1 MSFASLRLRLL
12 LGAVG
17 FILAALALAAVGLTL
32 LFRGHVEHWV
42 DGELSG
48 YLDQVIAGIDAG
60 PAGALTML
68 RPPADPRFDQPLSGR
83 YWEVIIE
90 PDGPTLR
97 SRSLWDNEI
106 PLPIEKTIGD
116 ELHRYRLAGPNDSRL
131 YLLQRR
137 IELPERLGGKTVRAA
152 VAVDT
157 AEVEAAVRR
166 FAAALIPLLS
176 VLGALLMLAAWVQVS
191 VGLRPLSMI
200 RRKLAEIGAGVRK
213 RLGGGFPAEV
223 QPLAGEVDTLLDDRD
238 KQIERARTRAA
249 DLAHALKTPLQVLLS
264 DAALLKD
271 KDQAAIGEEIEGIA
285 IALQPHSERYLSRA
299 RRAVY
304 TAGASADVGE
314 VAERVVRVV
323 KRTPDGKRLAWT
335 LDLPDGIRA
344 RIDAEDLA
352 EAIGNLSEN
361 AARHARSHV
370 AVSAQADAEAAT
382 LFLVDDGPGIPEALQ
397 DEVLKRGTRLDRSG
411 PGTGLGLSIVK
422 EIAEAWGAEL
432 SFQSGEGG
440 FSVQLRLPL
449 TGA

>member
-1 MSFASLRLRLL
+1 VTSLRLRLL

-17 FILAALALAAVGLTL
+17 FILAALALAALGLTL
-32 LFRGHVEHWV
+32 LFREHVDNWV
-42 DGELSG
+42 DGELKG
-48 YLDQVIAGIDAG
+48 YLDQVIAGIDVG
-60 PAGALTML
+60 PTGELIVL
-68 RPPADPRFDQPLSGR
+68 RPPTDPRFDQPFSGR
-83 YWEVIIE
+83 YWEVLVE
-90 PDGPTLR
+90 PSGSTLR
-97 SRSLWDNEI
+97 SRSLWDYEI
-106 PLPIEKTIGD
+106 PLPTEENIGD

-137 IELPERLGGKTVRAA
+137 IELPERLGRKTVRAA
-152 VAVDT
+152 FAVDA
-157 AEVEAAVRR
+157 AEVETAVRR
-166 FAAALIPLLS
+166 FATALIPLLS
-176 VLGALLMLAAWVQVS
+176 VLGALLLLAAWVQVS

-200 RRKLAEIGAGVRK
+200 RRKLTEIGAGARK

-238 KQIERARTRAA
+238 KQIERTRARAA

-264 DAALLKD
+264 DASALKD
-271 KDQAAIGEEIEGIA
+271 QGQTAISEEIESIA
-285 IALQPHSERYLSRA
+285 TALQHHSERYLSRA
-299 RRAVY
+299 RRATY
-304 TAGASADVGE
+304 TAGASADVGQ

-323 KRTPDGKRLAWT
+323 KRTPDGQRLTWT
-335 LDLPDGIRA
+335 LDLPAGIRA

-361 AARHARSHV
+361 AARHARSQV
-370 AVSAQADAEAAT
+370 AVSAQTDADSAILSLT
-382 LFLVDDGPGIPEALQ
+382 DDGPGIPEALQ

-432 SFQSGEGG
+432 SFQSGEDR
-440 FSVQLRLPL
+440 FSVRLRLPL